1 MGFKINTEIKPLN
14 ETDIKLMSQT
24 ELEQSLKRLGD
35 NLKQQYV
42 SRGLSSEDTS
52 SLQANNINAEVI
64 AKMNAASALM

>member
-42 SRGLSSEDTS
+42 SRGLSADDAG
-52 SLQANNINAEVI
+52 SLHANNINAEVI
-64 AKMNAASALM
+64 AKMNAASALL